1 MKARLLFLFL
11 CLTWNGWADTFVPY
25 NPDSLKKG
33 DWITLETVHYYPY
46 IAPGIK
52 EEIPWRAENIRR
64 ITIQATVAEKT
75 DKSIS
80 IDYTLGYLYD
90 CRNDK
95 EKPGFYYFDSRYQQD
110 FAFDNN
116 ASNKQILR
124 VTYDRKSRKPLA
136 FDKKDSSFSYSK
148 TYVPFGVRQ
157 EGLST
162 HLETYVR
169 DSLNLDELI
178 TPVANDFL
186 TGWKEDGTIQTT
198 LGTRVI
204 DASFV
209 LPPNTEFTCSNF
221 DIDASKGAPV
231 KAA

>member
-64 ITIQATVAEKT
+64 ITILATVAEKT

-80 IDYTLGYLYD
+80 IDYTLDNLYD
-90 CRNDK
+90 CHNAK

-110 FAFDNN
+110 FAFENN
-116 ASNKQILR
+116 TSDKQILH
-124 VTYDRKSRKPLA
+124 VTYDRKSRKPLV
-136 FDKKDSSFSYSK
+136 FDKENSSYSYSK
-148 TYVPFGVRQ
+148 TYVPFRSKIGKIIRLY
-157 EGLST
+157 GN
-162 HLETYVR
+162 YYPR
-169 DSLNLDELI
+169 
-178 TPVANDFL
+178 
-186 TGWKEDGTIQTT
+186 
-198 LGTRVI
+198 LG
-204 DASFV
+204 
-209 LPPNTEFTCSNF
+209 
-221 DIDASKGAPV
+221 
-231 KAA
+231 